1 MIIAS
6 SDNLSIFR
14 FEYFTTYFT
23 KKELIE
29 LSEIKKEFICER
41 KREDVSENNV
51 EKDES
56 LVIDFSILTEKKNEK
71 DFIIYIYDILKKRE
85 KKKVILEKKEIMNEK
100 EIKNT
105 LIRYYVFSRNIKKI
119 IKIEIN
125 ENEIDKD
132 IENNYYLPTQ
142 ILDLIEE
149 NQIKNI
155 LNIHRIKNIFNFLE
169 PTSISIN
176 FKLSNAEKYLKEY
189 LE

>member
-1 MIIAS
+1 
-6 SDNLSIFR
+6 
-14 FEYFTTYFT
+14 
-23 KKELIE
+23 
-29 LSEIKKEFICER
+29 
-41 KREDVSENNV
+41 
-51 EKDES
+51 
-56 LVIDFSILTEKKNEK
+56 
-71 DFIIYIYDILKKRE
+71 
-85 KKKVILEKKEIMNEK
+85 MNEK

-119 IKIEIN
+119 IKIEIK

-155 LNIHRIKNIFNFLE
+155 LNIHRIKNKFNFLE
-169 PTSISIN
+169 PESISIS